1 MVLSWH
7 FCGPSLLLQLGAMR
21 SVVALMVSL
30 SVGSVG
36 MVGSVGCFPHNARN
50 RTIAE
55 IVEGGLAIS
64 GVIVEGV
71 IQSGADCN
79 TTHAPGEPAMSC
91 AQTASTAGG
100 IGVALILAGVVG
112 FMATISTAEDDD
124 KPVPIEIKATPIPA
138 PVAAPAAGSAN
149 PPFDPTPPPPAAG
162 SAS

>member
-1 MVLSWH
+1 
-7 FCGPSLLLQLGAMR
+7 
-21 SVVALMVSL
+21 MVSL

-36 MVGSVGCFPHNARN
+36 SVGLLGCFPHNARN

-91 AQTASTAGG
+91 AQTASTAGS
-100 IGVALILAGVVG
+100 IGVALLLAGVVG
-112 FMATISTAEDDD
+112 FIATISTAEDDD

-138 PVAAPAAGSAN
+138 PTPTSGSAAGSTS
-149 PPFDPTPPPPAAG
+149 PPFDPTPTLTPVPAAG